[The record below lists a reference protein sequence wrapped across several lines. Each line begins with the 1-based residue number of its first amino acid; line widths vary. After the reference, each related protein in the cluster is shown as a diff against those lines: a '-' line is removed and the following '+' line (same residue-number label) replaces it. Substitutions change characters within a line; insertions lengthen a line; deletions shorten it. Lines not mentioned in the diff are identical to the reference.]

1 MQILTQ
7 KGAVALLVAEMGKS
21 AKLPRPQQVCVSIC
35 TFVPAVFFFFNGAVA
50 LLVAEMGKSAKL
62 PRPQQVCVSIC
73 TLAPAKQ
80 GQILT
85 RTAYVSIRQHT
96 SAYVSIRQHTSA
108 CVSIRQQLLTRT
120 AYKYYM
126 CVCPIDPHTCRHAP
140 MYTLYAGAYT
150 EVKELSQLTLIYV
163 YACPIDPHIRVGMP

>member
-1 MQILTQ
+1 M
-7 KGAVALLVAEMGKS
+7 LVAEMGKS

-35 TFVPAVFFFFNGAVA
+35 TFVPAVFV
-50 LLVAEMGKSAKL
+50 LLYQLSKKL
-62 PRPQQVCVSIC
+62 PRPQQICVSIC

-80 GQILT
+80 GQLLT

-96 SAYVSIRQHTSA
+96 SAYVSMRQHTSA

-126 CVCPIDPHTCRHAP
+126 CVCPIDPHTCRHAT
-140 MYTLYAGAYT
+140 MYTLYMQ
-150 EVKELSQLTLIYV
+150 VQILTLYI
-163 YACPIDPHIRVGMP
+163 YACPIDPHTCRHARCILYMQVQMLRSGS